1 MTTTTEFGRL
11 SAWRDTESLT
21 EGKAREH
28 AARLEHRAR
37 AEDEASARDEYLNLL
52 RLSPGERVLDIGCG
66 SGVVTREIARRV
78 APDGVVVGA
87 DYSPALLTVARERAN
102 DAGVGGNIEWRQ
114 ADCRNLPFPD
124 ASFDVVLA
132 ATVLAH
138 VPEAERAIP
147 EMVRVTRHGGQVAV
161 FDFDGDSFVIA
172 HPDRHVTRRI
182 VAAQCDHSAVNG
194 HLIRQMPAIFTE
206 LGLTD
211 VRTKAFMPLER
222 GTGGFYADLA
232 ERAAKNAA
240 QAGAITSAEL
250 NGWLAE
256 LQTVL
261 ANGRFMGGRL
271 HIFVWGT
278 KTTQQSNTMR
288 SRTG

>member
-1 MTTTTEFGRL
+1 MTITTEFGRL
-11 SAWRDTESLT
+11 SAWRDTEALT

-66 SGVVTREIARRV
+66 SGVVTREIARRI

-114 ADCRNLPFPD
+114 ADCRKLPFPD

-138 VPEAERAIP
+138 VPEAERALP
-147 EMVRVTRHGGQVAV
+147 EMVRVTRHGGRVAV

-182 VAAQCDHSAVNG
+182 IAAQCDHGAVNG
-194 HLIRQMPAIFTE
+194 HLIRQMPGIFTE

-232 ERAAKNAA
+232 GRAAKNAA

-250 NGWLAE
+250 NAWLAE

-278 KTTQQSNTMR
+278 KNTQQSNSMR
-288 SRTG
+288 SRTT